1 MSENKR
7 IEWVDTAKGI
17 GIILMIFGHISLEYG
32 QIHIK
37 QVISAFHMPLFFM
50 LAGLFVPEFF
60 NKNSFI
66 IFLKKKVTAVI
77 VPYILWVLIL
87 ADGLSLNNLL
97 LMAYGSEAAIETM
110 HINGALWFLP
120 CLFVSFVIVAILF
133 WMIDRLSGGKRKA
146 LHYLGGSGLCA
157 ILGGY

>member
-66 IFLKKKVTAVI
+66 IFLKK
-77 VPYILWVLIL
+77 
-87 ADGLSLNNLL
+87 
-97 LMAYGSEAAIETM
+97 
-110 HINGALWFLP
+110 
-120 CLFVSFVIVAILF
+120 
-133 WMIDRLSGGKRKA
+133 R
-146 LHYLGGSGLCA
+146 
-157 ILGGY
+157 